1 MSLKI
6 KKLLISV
13 IIASAVNAG
22 AVLLCEYV
30 FHSVTAEVIV
40 STVIG
45 LLWVLFAVIF
55 CRRTPEGKHKENS

>member
-40 STVIG
+40 STVM
-45 LLWVLFAVIF
+45 WVLFAVIF
-55 CRRTPEGKHKENS
+55 CRRTPEEKHKENS